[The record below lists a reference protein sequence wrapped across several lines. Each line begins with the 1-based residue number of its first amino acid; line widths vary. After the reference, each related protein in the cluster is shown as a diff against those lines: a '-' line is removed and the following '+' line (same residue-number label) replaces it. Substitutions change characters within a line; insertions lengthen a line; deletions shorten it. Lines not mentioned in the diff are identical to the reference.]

1 MIDALA
7 AAVESMQERGRERGG
22 HPWWWWVAGIVIA
35 VIGLAVGAWYLS
47 QDRRELARL
56 RHERFRLEQEQR
68 GAQINAQIAADKQ
81 IALEA
86 EARAQQATVEIAAVE
101 LAIQASK
108 LRHAQDLAAVDR
120 IRSWRDVAPDHQ

>member
-22 HPWWWWVAGIVIA
+22 HPWWWWVAGIAIA
-35 VIGLAVGAWYLS
+35 AIGLAVGAWYLG

-56 RHERFRLEQEQR
+56 RHERFKLEQEMR
-68 GAQINAQIAADKQ
+68 GAQISAQVASERQ
-81 IALEA
+81 VSLEA
-86 EARAQQATVEIAAVE
+86 EARAQQSQVEIAAVE

-108 LRHAQDLAAVDR
+108 LRHAQDLAAVAR
-120 IRSWRDVAPDHQ
+120 IRSWRDVAPDPQ

>member
-22 HPWWWWVAGIVIA
+22 HPWWWGVAGIAISA
-35 VIGLAVGAWYLS
+35 IGLAVGAWYLG

-56 RHERFRLEQEQR
+56 RHERFKLEQEMR
-68 GAQINAQIAADKQ
+68 GAQISAQVASERQ
-81 IALEA
+81 VSLEA
-86 EARAQQATVEIAAVE
+86 EARAQQSQVEIAAVE

-108 LRHAQDLAAVDR
+108 LRHAQDLAAVAR
-120 IRSWRDVAPDHQ
+120 IRSWRDVAPDPQ